1 MASQNQASN
10 IRDNVQ
16 ASFQIFVKD
25 LRDEGRKRP
34 LTVRAWA
41 TVKDV
46 KDQLQQLLHVP
57 PLSQRLY
64 FGPMKELPNH
74 RTLLDAGIYKH
85 GQTLLLDING
95 GADSSS
101 ISSLQ
106 ASGCSDICVKSS
118 MLDETPKLMKRLVQQ
133 ARRGFAVGLKP
144 TLVLDG
150 SGGTYFLHDARK
162 VRVAVFK
169 PADEEPFAEN
179 NPRGYVKQGADTDMS
194 LRDGIKPGEACLR
207 EVAAFLLDHG
217 GFSGVP
223 MTTLVE
229 ARHPAFNTCGA
240 MLKISEGGAS
250 MGTHSIGGNPLSFQP
265 KTDRMPVKVGSCQE
279 FIKAEDTMDDM
290 SPSKLSVDQVHKIA
304 ILDIRIM
311 NADRNAANLLI
322 RRKPDNSL
330 DLIPIDH
337 GYCLRSACDVSWFDW
352 CWLDWPHLK
361 EVSILSNCFYLKSLL
376 FVLKNLHPSL
386 L

>member
-207 EVAAFLLDHG
+207 EVAAF
-217 GFSGVP
+217 F
-223 MTTLVE
+223 
-229 ARHPAFNTCGA
+229 A
-240 MLKISEGGAS
+240 
-250 MGTHSIGGNPLSFQP
+250 
-265 KTDRMPVKVGSCQE
+265 GSWR
-279 FIKAEDTMDDM
+279 
-290 SPSKLSVDQVHKIA
+290 L
-304 ILDIRIM
+304 
-311 NADRNAANLLI
+311 
-322 RRKPDNSL
+322 
-330 DLIPIDH
+330 
-337 GYCLRSACDVSWFDW
+337 
-352 CWLDWPHLK
+352 
-361 EVSILSNCFYLKSLL
+361 
-376 FVLKNLHPSL
+376 
-386 L
+386 